1 MRRTLKKSNL
11 HFHRAVKRLPLGVAS
26 NFRYWGEGST
36 LYVRCGKG
44 ARLWDIDAN
53 EYIDYRL
60 GYGPAILGYADP
72 RVDAA
77 AREGIEVGG
86 VFALA
91 TERELAVAERIA
103 RMVPTAELIRFCT
116 SGTEAVMT
124 ALRVARAH
132 TGRDSYI
139 MVEGGY
145 HGLSDAFQWGI
156 EDLEE
161 GHGGMIRPYGE
172 GVPRLLRQLFHLVP
186 LNDANRLEDVLRQH
200 GDEIGALV
208 IEPILGNCCSIS
220 ATPQYMRDVRELCHR
235 YGVVMIV
242 DEVKTGFRV
251 ARGGVQELMGVQA
264 DVCTFAKAL
273 ANGYPISVVAGRED
287 IMRRIGHG
295 VMHGGTYTGHPV
307 SLAAADKTLEILEET
322 DALERVAD
330 YGRRM
335 QAGFGAILSR
345 RGIPHCFTG
354 HPAMGGLIFAE
365 TAPTNYR
372 EWVTSDY
379 TFYDALAP
387 RLHERGILCEPDS
400 REPWMVSAAHDDVC
414 LAQTLEAFE
423 AAVDET
429 TKFLRRKARAP
440 ARTRAPSAPPAADEK
455 TGEQTLPPA
464 QVLAAY
470 PTSASTPRL

>member
-1 MRRTLKKSNL
+1 VRRTLKKSNL
-11 HFHRAVKRLPLGVAS
+11 HFHRAVKRLPLGVSS
-26 NFRYWGEGST
+26 NFRYWGEGRT
-36 LYVRCGKG
+36 IYVQRGQG
-44 ARLWDIDAN
+44 ARLWDIDGN

-77 AREGIEVGG
+77 ARAGIEVGG
-86 VFALA
+86 IFALG
-91 TERELAVAERIA
+91 TELELAVAERIA
-103 RMVPTAELIRFCT
+103 RMVPAAELVRFSN

-132 TGRDSYI
+132 SGRDGYI

-161 GHGGMIRPYGE
+161 SGGMIRPYGE
-172 GVPRLLRQLFHLVP
+172 GVPRLLRELFHLVP
-186 LNDANRLEDVLRQH
+186 LNDADRLEDVLRQH
-200 GDEIGALV
+200 GDEIGALL

-220 ATPQYMRDVRELCHR
+220 ADPQYMRDVRELCDR

-251 ARGGVQELMGVQA
+251 ARGGVQELIGVKA
-264 DVCTFAKAL
+264 DVCTFAKAV

-295 VMHGGTYTGHPV
+295 VVHGGTYTAHSV
-307 SLAAADKTLEILEET
+307 SIAAADKTLEILETT

-330 YGRRM
+330 YGKRM
-335 QAGFGAILSR
+335 QEGFRQVLSH
-345 RGIPHCFTG
+345 RGIAHCFTG

-365 TAPTNYR
+365 SPPRNYR
-372 EWVTSDY
+372 EWALSDY

-387 RLHERGILCEPDS
+387 RLHDRGILCEPDS
-400 REPWMVSAAHDDVC
+400 REPWMVSAAHDDEC
-414 LAQTLEAFE
+414 LARTLEAFE
-423 AAVDET
+423 GAVEETLRSFRRSRKSIPLAAGSPEEPA
-429 TKFLRRKARAP
+429 RRKRDKGEP
-440 ARTRAPSAPPAADEK
+440 APPP
-455 TGEQTLPPA
+455 PPA
-464 QVLAAY
+464 EPY

>member
-11 HFHRAVKRLPLGVAS
+11 HFHRAVKRLPLGVSS
-26 NFRYWGEGST
+26 NFRYWGEGRT
-36 LYVRCGKG
+36 IYVQRGQG
-44 ARLWDIDAN
+44 ARLWDIDGN
-53 EYIDYRL
+53 QYIDYRL

-77 AREGIEVGG
+77 AREGIEMGG
-86 VFALA
+86 VFALG

-103 RMVPTAELIRFCT
+103 RMVPAAELIRFSN
-116 SGTEAVMT
+116 SGTEALMS

-132 TGRDSYI
+132 SGRDSYV

-161 GHGGMIRPYGE
+161 GGGMIRPYGE
-172 GVPRLLRQLFHLVP
+172 GVPSILRQLFHLVP

-200 GDEIGALV
+200 GDEIGAFL

-220 ATPQYMRDVRELCHR
+220 ADPQYMRDVRELCDR
-235 YGVVMIV
+235 YGVVMII

-251 ARGGVQELMGVQA
+251 ARGGVQELIGVRA
-264 DVCTFAKAL
+264 DVCTFAKAV

-295 VMHGGTYTGHPV
+295 VVHGGTYTAHSV
-307 SLAAADKTLEILEET
+307 ALAAAEKTLEILEET

-330 YGRRM
+330 YGKRM
-335 QAGFGAILSR
+335 QEGFSAILSR
-345 RGIPHCFTG
+345 RGIAHCFTG
-354 HPAMGGLIFAE
+354 HPAMGGLIFSE
-365 TAPTNYR
+365 TPPVNYR
-372 EWVTSDY
+372 EWATSDY
-379 TFYDALAP
+379 SFYNALAP
-387 RLHERGILCEPDS
+387 RLHDRGILCEPDS
-400 REPWMVSAAHDDVC
+400 REPWMISAAHDDAC

-423 AAVDET
+423 GAVDET
-429 TKFLRRKARAP
+429 LRSLRRSRKPIPRAAAP
-440 ARTRAPSAPPAADEK
+440 AEPVRPKRESSEP
-455 TGEQTLPPA
+455 TLPPPSG
-464 QVLAAY
+464 LTY
-470 PTSASTPRL
+470 PTSVSTPRL